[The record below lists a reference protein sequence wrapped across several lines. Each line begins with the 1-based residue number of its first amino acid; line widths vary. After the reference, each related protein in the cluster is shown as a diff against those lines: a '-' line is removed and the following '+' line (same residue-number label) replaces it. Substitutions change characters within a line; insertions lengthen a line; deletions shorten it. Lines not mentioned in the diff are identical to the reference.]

1 MDDSHVPNPISE
13 QLALHF
19 VCRFQAPLDVWSLL
33 AKHYPES
40 SELADGMGRC
50 QVGDVSRPWNL
61 LTKNHVRQPESSAFC
76 RRSVRK
82 VCEPLRRNKFKT
94 VQSRFNLPVLDSR
107 FFSNDKRHSH
117 LSLKDYN
124 KRTRPSTTLLR
135 NQIKKQYNHHYRLN
149 YEVLSQSPTR
159 Y

>member
-82 VCEPLRRNKFKT
+82 VCKPLRRNKFKT

-107 FFSNDKRHSH
+107 FFSNDKKTLSPLIKRLQQTHTPIHHSA
-117 LSLKDYN
+117 
-124 KRTRPSTTLLR
+124 
-135 NQIKKQYNHHYRLN
+135 
-149 YEVLSQSPTR
+149 SQSNKKTIQPPLPTKL
-159 Y
+159 